1 MRSPGKRTLRALYW
15 LTQNSLPYSL
25 DQVYN
30 MGLEVRR
37 KLERGKQRAVAFN
50 QNKPCQSQTSTER
63 PASGI

>member
-1 MRSPGKRTLRALYW
+1 MRSPGKRTPRALYW

-37 KLERGKQRAVAFN
+37 KLERGKQRAVAYN
-50 QNKPCQSQTSTER
+50 
-63 PASGI
+63 